1 MENYT
6 TILKQYDLKV
16 TPQRIAIVEELY
28 KNGHMNIDELYR
40 NLLSKFPSISLATIY
55 KNINSMVEKLFLSE
69 VKIPESKSVYELTK
83 TEHAHMVCSS
93 CGSICDIMLDVSSI
107 VQEASTLTD
116 FKIDS
121 TNIVL
126 NGTCGKCCNK

>member
-69 VKIPESKSVYELTK
+69 VKIPETKSVYELTK

-107 VQEASTLTD
+107 VKEASTLTD
-116 FKIDS
+116 FRINS
-121 TNIVL
+121 TSVVL
-126 NGTCGKCCNK
+126 NGICGKCSK

>member
-6 TILKQYDLKV
+6 TLLKQYDLKV

-107 VQEASTLTD
+107 VHEASTLTD

>member
-6 TILKQYDLKV
+6 ILLKQYDLKV

-107 VQEASTLTD
+107 VKEASTLTD
-116 FKIDS
+116 FRINS
-121 TNIVL
+121 TSVVL
-126 NGTCGKCCNK
+126 NGICGKCSK

>member
-6 TILKQYDLKV
+6 ILLKQYDLKV

-69 VKIPESKSVYELTK
+69 VKIPETKSVYELTK

-107 VQEASTLTD
+107 VKEASTLTD
-116 FKIDS
+116 FRINS
-121 TNIVL
+121 TSVVL
-126 NGTCGKCCNK
+126 NGICGKCSK

>member
-116 FKIDS
+116 FRIDS
-121 TNIVL
+121 TSIVL

>member
-6 TILKQYDLKV
+6 TLLKQYDLKV

-40 NLLSKFPSISLATIY
+40 NLLSKFPSISLATMY

-107 VQEASTLTD
+107 VHEASTLTD